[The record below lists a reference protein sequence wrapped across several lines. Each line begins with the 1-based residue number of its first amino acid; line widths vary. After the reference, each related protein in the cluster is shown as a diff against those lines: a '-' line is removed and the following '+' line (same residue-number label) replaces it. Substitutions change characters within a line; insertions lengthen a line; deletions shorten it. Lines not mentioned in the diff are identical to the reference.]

1 MYPFELL
8 KWFKKIATLGGH
20 SALENQGTLF
30 KMQEEETLEALQPEN
45 KTLVAKR
52 VAAVA
57 NPGGTLKKRSNLS
70 FFIKFIIIRRGL
82 NLLFFLTEFA
92 TAE

>member
-45 KTLVAKR
+45 KIKRWWQRELLLSLTLE
-52 VAAVA
+52 
-57 NPGGTLKKRSNLS
+57 GRSRNAQ
-70 FFIKFIIIRRGL
+70 I
-82 NLLFFLTEFA
+82 
-92 TAE
+92 